1 MYQKV
6 SSKNC
11 QMFRQA
17 PHYMD
22 NSLSKTQGSSRKGYN
37 TQYYLLK
44 MLEKMEISFKKTFGA
59 LLKDSSKVLT
69 AFRMIYC
76 MQNCILMG
84 LVSQH

>member
-22 NSLSKTQGSSRKGYN
+22 NGLSKTMGSSRKGYN
-37 TQYYLLK
+37 IQYYLLK
-44 MLEKMEISFKKTFGA
+44 TLEKWKSALKK
-59 LLKDSSKVLT
+59 
-69 AFRMIYC
+69 R
-76 MQNCILMG
+76 
-84 LVSQH
+84 LVRF